1 MTDLGTDILLE
12 RRHEFGID
20 GKMYHIA
27 PPSLGKLFVLQGLI
41 ANIGINEKLLASMP
55 HVELL
60 RVAEAHKHECCELI
74 AYATCDTREQLRNVA
89 EIEKRTHHFEFHLDN
104 AEIATLMV
112 ATFSHN
118 KHHQFMV
125 ESGITKEREHM
136 AAVARHKDKGGG
148 IAFGGKTIFGQLI
161 DPACERYG
169 WTYDYAV
176 WGVSAAVLE
185 LLMAD
190 KVCEVFLT
198 DEERKKMP
206 KHLMEST
213 DEIVSGDDPEN
224 WKRMEQIMSM
234 K

>member
-1 MTDLGTDILLE
+1 MNDLGTDILLE
-12 RRHEFGID
+12 RRHEFSVD

-27 PPSLGKLFVLQGLI
+27 PPSLGKLFVLQGII
-41 ANIGINEKLLASMP
+41 AGIGINEKLLASMP

-60 RVAEAHKHECCELI
+60 RVAEAEKHKCCELI
-74 AYATCDTREQLRNVA
+74 AYATCDTREQLCNIG
-89 EIEKRTHHFEFHLDN
+89 ELEKRTKHFGLHLDY

-118 KHHQFMV
+118 RHHQFM
-125 ESGITKEREHM
+125 EEAGITKERERM
-136 AAVARHKDKGGG
+136 AAVARRKGKGGG

-169 WTYDYAV
+169 WTYEYAV

-190 KVCEVFLT
+190 KVCELFLT
-198 DEERKKMP
+198 DEEKKKMP
-206 KHLMEST
+206 KHLIET
-213 DEIVSGDDPEN
+213 EDAISGDDPKN
-224 WKRMEQIMSM
+224 WRRMEQLMNM
-234 K
+234 E